1 MNDAAT
7 PQPAP
12 VKRDTPGMHDLV
24 TEELFADRVSTE
36 RLVAEDLAARKQFGL
51 AKYGTLLQAF
61 NGRDALMD
69 AYQETLDQV
78 VYLRQV
84 VEEAPDA
91 FIRRAYYESLAL
103 AVFLRRRLEVR
114 DAT

>member
-1 MNDAAT
+1 MNAAAT

-24 TEELFADRVSTE
+24 AADIRQSGATELLVIADLE
-36 RLVAEDLAARKQFGL
+36 ARKTFGL
-51 AKYGTLLQAF
+51 EKYGTMLQAF
-61 NGRDALMD
+61 NGRDPLMD

-78 VYLRQV
+78 VYLRQCV
-84 VEEAPDA
+84 DEHPTDVFMQRGYA
-91 FIRRAYYESLAL
+91 ESLKL

-114 DAT
+114 NGA